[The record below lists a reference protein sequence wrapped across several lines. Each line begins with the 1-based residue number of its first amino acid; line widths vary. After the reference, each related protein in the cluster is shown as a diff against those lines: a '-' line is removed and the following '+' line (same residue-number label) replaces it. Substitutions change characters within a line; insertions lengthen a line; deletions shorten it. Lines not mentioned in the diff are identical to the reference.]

1 MERVAFLLER
11 TGERIACLLN
21 PESLVMRRLAGVRAR
36 QSVGGLVTG
45 AALADDPLFFSGGG
59 CTDVVLNLLFDVH
72 IGGSS
77 VRAADVRQLTGPLW
91 RLAENARDSAGG
103 SRPPTVRLIWG
114 KSFNVRGVVA
124 AIAERLEYFT
134 ADGVPER
141 SWLRLRL
148 LRATDGE
155 AEIEAAGKLEPP
167 VLPEDPTEPPPEL
180 PNGPLL
186 MHAVAGGVSEGPPEP
201 GLAERLDQLA
211 FRYYGDASQW
221 RVLAW
226 LNDVVDPLAMAAGQ
240 VLQVAARTDLEGSS
254 P

>member
-45 AALADDPLFFSGGG
+45 AELDDDPLFFSGGG
-59 CTDVVLNLLFDVH
+59 CTDIVLNLLFDVH
-72 IGGSS
+72 VAGSS
-77 VRAADVRQLTGPLW
+77 VPATDVRQLTGPLW
-91 RLAENARDSAGG
+91 QLAENARHSAGG
-103 SRPPTVRLIWG
+103 SRPPSVRLIWG

-124 AIAERLEYFT
+124 AIAERLECFT
-134 ADGVPER
+134 GDGVPQR

-155 AEIEAAGKLEPP
+155 VEADAAGKLEPP
-167 VLPEDPTEPPPEL
+167 ALPEDPAEPAPEL

-186 MHAVAGGVSEGPPEP
+186 VHAVSGADVEGPPEP

-226 LNDVVDPLAMAAGQ
+226 LNDVTDPLAMAAGQ
-240 VLQVAARTDLEGSS
+240 VLEVAARTDLAGES